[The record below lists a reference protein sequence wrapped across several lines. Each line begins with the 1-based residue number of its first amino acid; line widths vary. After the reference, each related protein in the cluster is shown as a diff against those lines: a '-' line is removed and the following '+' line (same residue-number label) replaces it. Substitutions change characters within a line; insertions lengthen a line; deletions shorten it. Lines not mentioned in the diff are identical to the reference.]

1 MRAHPP
7 TAFSQN
13 DVDQTST
20 SLCHIMSAKVC
31 IWVMFV
37 LIIAASV
44 KIGYIRQ
51 MLPSAN
57 GSTGIQGAVNFFGKL
72 FLIITFLMIFSGF
85 LAVMLWIPIYWVWV
99 TELMTAV
106 WATMLLT
113 SILSIGA
120 MGFSIQLVSFIDNH
134 IAVSGQNPAPVS
146 QVKLESGQT
155 VNVVQN
161 PNPGQNFWA
170 AKQCANAL
178 ALANF
183 GIFGCTVSYVILMYE
198 CSIGIYFW

>member
-1 MRAHPP
+1 MRVQPP
-7 TAFSQN
+7 KDFSQN

-20 SLCHIMSAKVC
+20 RLCYIMSAEIC

-37 LIIAASV
+37 LIIAAFV
-44 KIGYIRQ
+44 KIRYIRHK
-51 MLPSAN
+51 LPST
-57 GSTGIQGAVNFFGKL
+57 STGIQAAVNFFGL
-72 FLIITFLMIFSGF
+72 LAFL
-85 LAVMLWIPIYWVWV
+85 LWIPIYHIVV
-99 TELMTAV
+99 YELLTAV

-113 SILSIGA
+113 GLLSIGA
-120 MGFSIQLVSFIDNH
+120 MGTSIGLGTFINNQ
-134 IAVSGQNPAPVS
+134 IAVSAQNPASVS
-146 QVKLESGQT
+146 QVQLESGQN

-161 PNPGQNFWA
+161 PNPSEQFWA

-198 CSIGIYFW
+198 CSIGFYFW

>member
-1 MRAHPP
+1 MRAQPP
-7 TAFSQN
+7 TAFNQN
-13 DVDQTST
+13 DVDQTLT
-20 SLCHIMSAKVC
+20 KLCYGGSAEVC

-51 MLPSAN
+51 MLPST
-57 GSTGIQGAVNFFGKL
+57 STGIQGAVNFFGKL
-72 FLIITFLMIFSGF
+72 FLIITFLMIFSGL
-85 LAVMLWIPIYWVWV
+85 LAVILWIPIYWVWV
-99 TELMTAV
+99 TELMTTV
-106 WATMLLT
+106 WATMLVTCL
-113 SILSIGA
+113 LSIGA
-120 MGFSIQLVSFIDNH
+120 MGFSIQLVSFINNH
-134 IAVSGQNPAPVS
+134 IVVSGQNPAPVS

-183 GIFGCTVSYVILMYE
+183 GIFGCTVSYVVLMYE
-198 CSIGIYFW
+198 CSIGHYFW